1 MENKHEDSE
10 EKGGKW
16 LTTFNDMVTL
26 LLTFLVLVLSLSAT
40 DESKVKAVSYAIRAV
55 FDTPILKKEKINV
68 FTPFVLP
75 MINKTM
81 MFEDKK
87 RELAEHIKK
96 AVEMTTG
103 ETGDHAFVGHE
114 GIIKVKP
121 IKEGVLITLGEKLLF
136 KPGSAEIEEKNRP
149 ALKLLSSV
157 FQKTDT
163 RIRVEGHTDNVPIN
177 TPEFPSNWKLSTA
190 RAVNVVKYFIS
201 EGGILPERLSAAGYA
216 DSRPLFQNVSDY
228 NRAINRRV
236 EVVLTLKR

>member
-1 MENKHEDSE
+1 MNNKHKDSE
-10 EKGGKW
+10 DKEGKW

-40 DESKVKAVSYAIRAV
+40 DESKLKAVSYAMRAV

-103 ETGDHAFVGHE
+103 ETGDGAFVGPE
-114 GIIKVKP
+114 GIIRLKP
-121 IKEGVLITLGEKLLF
+121 IKEGVCVTLGENLLF
-136 KPGSAEIEEKNRP
+136 KTGMAEIEEKNRP
-149 ALKLLSSV
+149 ALSYSV
-157 FQKTDT
+157 LFFKK
-163 RIRVEGHTDNVPIN
+163 P
-177 TPEFPSNWKLSTA
+177 TA
-190 RAVNVVKYFIS
+190 
-201 EGGILPERLSAAGYA
+201 G
-216 DSRPLFQNVSDY
+216 
-228 NRAINRRV
+228 
-236 EVVLTLKR
+236 